1 MIDPGKNAIN
11 DLVDKCVQRFQA
23 GEEHALDEIY
33 DYLVQFGL
41 RVIAKT
47 CGKYIDSG
55 DEEAAIIPDVILNVL
70 DKYSSDRGS
79 FMMYLVTATS

>member
-41 RVIAKT
+41 RVIA
-47 CGKYIDSG
+47 
-55 DEEAAIIPDVILNVL
+55 
-70 DKYSSDRGS
+70 
-79 FMMYLVTATS
+79 